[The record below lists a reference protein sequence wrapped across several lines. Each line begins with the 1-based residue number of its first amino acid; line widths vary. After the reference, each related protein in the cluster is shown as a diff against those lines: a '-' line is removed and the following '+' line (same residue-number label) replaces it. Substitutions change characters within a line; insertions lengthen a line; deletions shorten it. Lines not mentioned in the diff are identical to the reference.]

1 MKTPMYQK
9 IKVERAAVTGLP
21 MVAIATVSQVM
32 SRNHVSPNTIADFRN
47 DAFLTD
53 REMLEVIGEYVSL
66 V

>member
-1 MKTPMYQK
+1 MTTPKFPK
-9 IKVERAAVTGLP
+9 IKVERAACEGLP

-32 SRNHVSPNTIADFRN
+32 SRNNVSPHTIADFRN

-53 REMLEVIGEYVSL
+53 RDMVEVIAEYVSL

>member
-1 MKTPMYQK
+1 MTAPKFPK

-21 MVAIATVSQVM
+21 MVAIATVSQIM
-32 SRNHVSPNTIADFRN
+32 SRNHVSSNTIADFRN

-53 REMLEVIGEYVSL
+53 RDMTEVIAEYVAI